1 MSLEECHSACLK
13 DLSKETCRFPTSNS
27 FIASLGRGGLPEGRV
42 WGLLEGNTGSSQFQF
57 PQELCPCCQAC
68 WSCVQGGVGFL
79 KQKTQ
84 RGGGEVCRRGKSYL
98 VENRALQRHQY
109 ILIVVQLSAFN
120 WFQLQFHIPHL
131 HCSFPCHGSVSL
143 SGPNNCGPAE
153 GPLTREGESLG
164 CRTAIQEA
172 VCGMKRKISGV

>member
-109 ILIVVQLSAFN
+109 ILLFSFLLLIGFNYSFIFPTYIVLFPAMGQFLFPVRTTVA
-120 WFQLQFHIPHL
+120 LQTVH
-131 HCSFPCHGSVSL
+131 
-143 SGPNNCGPAE
+143 
-153 GPLTREGESLG
+153 
-164 CRTAIQEA
+164 
-172 VCGMKRKISGV
+172 